1 MIAITP
7 GTESSASNPVLDAWT
22 INGCVLTDPFALSF
36 QVFQIADDESRSR
49 PTQVW
54 PVTAGERATVDLE
67 DDKVGD
73 GHFAAAWTVPDDA
86 TLGTYEIRWY
96 ATTIEGAAEV
106 KWRREF
112 EVREG
117 VAGFG
122 QRGYALVSDLRA
134 EGVSEE
140 DYSDA
145 RIQRLIERAS
155 RFVERTTRRYFEP
168 RYETF
173 VLSGVGTPSLL
184 LPHVPI
190 GIVSITNLSS
200 PEEYDTDE
208 YVVSNRHLNGQTY
221 PDDRHVPCA
230 MWKHAVWPWSGVSW
244 SAGVLSQQGRARRD
258 FSRTWPIGVNNL
270 QVVGLFGYTDRDGS
284 FTGDT
289 PEEIRRVTQLLV
301 IRDLAKL
308 GDVDDRLE
316 AKRRML
322 ISQEST
328 RDQSVNYAVPRSSAG
343 TGSAYGYTGDPEI
356 DEILIDYQR
365 PGGVSV
371 V

>member
-7 GTESSASNPVLDAWT
+7 GTVSGASNPVLDAWT
-22 INGCVLTDPFALSF
+22 ISGSILTDPFALSF
-36 QVFQIADDESRSR
+36 QVFEIADDESRSR

-54 PVTAGERATVDLE
+54 PVTAGQRATVDLE
-67 DDKVGD
+67 DDKVGT

-96 ATTIEGAAEV
+96 ATPIEDAPEV

-117 VAGFG
+117 VSGFG
-122 QRGYALVSDLRA
+122 QYGYALVSDLRA
-134 EGVSEE
+134 EGIAES

-145 RIQRLIERAS
+145 KLQRLIERAS
-155 RFVERTTRRYFEP
+155 RFVERATRRYFEP
-168 RYETF
+168 RYETL
-173 VLSGVGTPSLL
+173 VLSGVNTPSLL

-190 GIVSITNLSS
+190 GVESITNLSS
-200 PEEYDTDE
+200 LEVYDATE
-208 YVVSNRHLNGQTY
+208 YVVSNRHLAGMTY

-230 MWKHAVWPWSGVSW
+230 MWKSTAWPW
-244 SAGVLSQQGRARRD
+244 
-258 FSRTWPIGVNNL
+258 TIGVWSVGAIAQGWPGGSGRRWPGGVHNL
-270 QVVGLFGYTDRDGS
+270 QVAGLFGYTDRDGS

-308 GDVDDRLE
+308 GDTEDRAE
-316 AKRRML
+316 ATRRYP

-328 RDQSVNYAVPRSSAG
+328 RDQSVSYAVPRGTAASVSS
-343 TGSAYGYTGDPEI
+343 GYTGDDEI
-356 DEILIDYQR
+356 DGILMDYQR